1 MMVDVKKLIEFANEE
16 RKKAYCPYSKYRVGA
31 ALLCKDGSIV
41 LGCNIENASFTVGIC
56 AERVAFS
63 KAISEGKTEFIAV
76 AIVGSTEK
84 VPTPPC
90 GACRQFMTEFVDP
103 DFLVIEASPD
113 GEYVERTIS
122 ELLPDKFVL

>member
-1 MMVDVKKLIEFANEE
+1 MTIDIKKLIELANDA

-31 ALLCKDGSIV
+31 ALLCKDGSVV

-90 GACRQFMTEFVDP
+90 GECRHGRCV
-103 DFLVIEASPD
+103 
-113 GEYVERTIS
+113 
-122 ELLPDKFVL
+122 